1 MTAEQTVDLPAE
13 MSSQQFRRGYGTYEV
28 SLDRLGDEAYTALL
42 RRAIDLGYR
51 HLDTAQQ
58 YQTEPLVA
66 DAIERS
72 EVDADDVFVATKLH
86 WSNLAYDTA
95 IETAIESRDRLGVD
109 SIDLLYIHV
118 PYDTY
123 DPDETLPAL
132 DTLVD
137 DGVVD
142 HVGVSNFL
150 PEMLELAIERLDHPL
165 FAHQVEMHPL
175 LQQDELHQ
183 LALRHGHW
191 LVAFSPFMKGLIG
204 EIRELLSIAKRHDS
218 TPQAVSLAWLLDQP
232 NVAVLS
238 HSKNESHM
246 RENLAGDLPVLT
258 DDDRELIRDIDREY
272 RMWDGRIDPWN
283 QADPPGLADPR

>member
-1 MTAEQTVDLPAE
+1 MTAGHTVDIPADI
-13 MSSQQFRRGYGTYEV
+13 SAQPFRRGYGTYEV
-28 SLDRLGDEAYTALL
+28 ALDRLGDETYTDLL
-42 RRAIDLGYR
+42 RGAIDLGYR
-51 HLDTAQQ
+51 HIDTAQQ
-58 YQTEPLVA
+58 YQTEPHVA
-66 DAIERS
+66 DAIQRS
-72 EVDADDVFVATKLH
+72 EVDPDDMFVATKLH
-86 WSNLAYDTA
+86 WSNLGYDDA
-95 IETAIESRDRLGVD
+95 IETALESKERLGLD
-109 SIDLLYIHV
+109 TIDLLYIHV

-132 DTLVD
+132 ETLVD

-142 HVGVSNFL
+142 HIGVSNFL
-150 PEMLELAIERLDHPL
+150 PEMLEVAIDRLDHPL

-175 LQQDELHQ
+175 LRQDELRRV
-183 LALRHGHW
+183 AVEHGHW

-204 EIRELLSIAKRHDS
+204 EIRELRTIADRLDT
-218 TPQAVSLAWLLDQP
+218 TPHAVSLAWLMDRP

-258 DDDRELIRDIDREY
+258 DEDRELIRGIDREY

-283 QADPPGLADPR
+283 QTNPPGLADPG